1 MDFGDLLMKPNF
13 KEMTK
18 PELITYVKEH
28 RTDDEAIR
36 ELFVNRRSPDETA
49 TWYPAPLDP
58 ESIRITEEA
67 IRSKV
72 QEIENEQRRNDQ
84 SQQQWSPDN

>member
-1 MDFGDLLMKPNF
+1 MTDF

-18 PELITYVKEH
+18 SELLTYVREH

-67 IRSKV
+67 IRNKV
-72 QEIENEQRRNDQ
+72 RQEDVYREGRDGDPTQ
-84 SQQQWSPDN
+84 S